1 MSNFKYSATFFS
13 ALLVG
18 LCVQS
23 SLIAQSVTEKLT
35 APLIDF
41 GLQIRPILAEHCFH
55 CHGPDPAHRE
65 ADLRLDEETSAKA
78 LRDGKQAIVASEPN
92 SSEMLHRIVSDDPE
106 LVMPPPSARKMVT
119 PAQRELLRKWIEQG
133 AHWGSQ
139 WSLNAPKTAPLPE
152 SAKDP
157 WGKHPIDAWI
167 LQAMRDR
174 GLEPA
179 PPAPP
184 EVLARRL
191 SLDLVGLPPSSHR
204 VARFAQEIQQGRSV
218 AIARYVDELLQSPSF
233 GEHWARIW
241 LDLARY
247 ADTKGYE
254 KDLKRDLW
262 PYRDWVIQALND
274 DMPYDR
280 FTIEQLAGDLLEQPT
295 TSQRIATAFHR
306 ATLSNDEGGTDD
318 EEFRI
323 AAVKDRVD
331 TTLQVWMGLTMGCA
345 KCHTHKYDPIS
356 IEDYYRFYAIWNQT
370 EDADR
375 YDDEPR
381 MPVPSFEQQSKLAIL
396 QADRVRITEEL
407 EKARVA
413 NQSAIDQR
421 WTIAKPISVDSES
434 HAPLFIEE
442 DMSVRASDQRPAT
455 DTYILE
461 MELPPGVYKALRIE
475 ALMAKSTPE
484 DAAPRLGI
492 NVKDPNFVINT
503 LEVFNGPVF
512 NGTDKS
518 AVVLKA
524 RKGSFEQ
531 AGWPL
536 AAAVDT
542 DQATGWAVSPKQQ
555 QPHWGVFDLAEPLII
570 EGSPEGVQEG
580 PADSQATDR
589 PKSSLPKSKVT
600 VRIVQSYGGHLLL
613 HRVRVG
619 FAQDS
624 SLPLFVEEMPEVE
637 SIAKRSK
644 ELDQQ
649 IQSLRDAIPK
659 LPVMRELAAA
669 SKRQTRLHR
678 RGSFLDPG
686 DVLSPAL
693 PQIFDADSS
702 VSGQRAALGAGGAD
716 SLVPDRLAAARW
728 LVDPR
733 NPLTPRVA
741 VNRVWGQLFGRGIV
755 ETEEDFGSQGMLPTH
770 PELLDWLAIEYRDT
784 KHWSLKEIL
793 RTIVSTNTY
802 QQAYVQDEQR
812 KERDPR
818 NLWMSYSPRFRLSAE
833 VVRDQALEVAGL
845 LSRKRGGAPVMPPQP
860 EGLWRSTYSG
870 AQWITSSGEDR
881 FRRGIY
887 TFWKRTTPY
896 PSMEV
901 FDATTREVCQIRR
914 IATNTPLQ
922 ALVTL
927 NDPVYVEAAVG
938 MAKRWMSSSESDTDR
953 IRAGFAQALCRPIE
967 PDELERL
974 MLLLGRAKEHFE
986 TSPDSAK
993 ALLSDMP
1000 FVIEADVRPSEL
1012 AAWSMVASAI
1022 LNLDEM
1028 LMRP

>member
-1 MSNFKYSATFFS
+1 MLLS
-13 ALLVG
+13 ALFNT
-18 LCVQS
+18 
-23 SLIAQSVTEKLT
+23 SVTRSLVARSLVSRLQRTYSIGFFVKCSAVGFMMAFWFGF
-35 APLIDF
+35 APMICKAQENSEIDF

-65 ADLRLDEETSAKA
+65 ADLRLDEEESAKT
-78 LRDGKQAIVASEPN
+78 LRDGKRAIAASDPNASEI
-92 SSEMLHRIVSDDPE
+92 LHRIASDDPD
-106 LVMPPPSARKMVT
+106 LVMPPPSARKTVT
-119 PAQRELLRKWIEQG
+119 PAQRELLLKWIEQG
-133 AHWGSQ
+133 ARWGNQ
-139 WSLNAPKTAPLPE
+139 WSLNKPKIAPLPE

-191 SLDLVGLPPSSHR
+191 SLDLVGLPPESHR
-204 VARFAQEIQQGRSV
+204 VARFVEEIQQGRSV

-280 FTIEQLAGDLLEQPT
+280 FTIEQLAGDLLDQPT
-295 TSQRIATAFHR
+295 NSQKIATAFHR

-331 TTLQVWMGLTMGCA
+331 TTLQVWMGLTAGCA
-345 KCHTHKYDPIS
+345 KCHSHKYDPIS
-356 IEDYYRFYAIWNQT
+356 MEDYYSFYAIWNQT

-381 MPVPSFEQQSKLAIL
+381 MPVPSFEQQSQLASL
-396 QADRVRITEEL
+396 QSERQRLTSQLDRAQL
-407 EKARVA
+407 E
-413 NQSAIDQR
+413 NQALVEQR
-421 WTIAKPISVDSES
+421 WTLAKPTAVDSES
-434 HAPLFIEE
+434 HAALFIEE
-442 DMSVRASDQRPAT
+442 DSSVRAAADRPAT

-461 MELPPGVYKALRIE
+461 VTLPPGTYHALRIE
-475 ALMAKSTPE
+475 ALMAKATPE
-484 DAAPRLGI
+484 DPSPRLGL
-492 NVKDPNFVINT
+492 NSKDPNFVINS
-503 LEVFNGPVF
+503 LEVLHGPTQARV
-512 NGTDKS
+512 G
-518 AVVLKA
+518 LKA
-524 RKGSFEQ
+524 KKVSFEQ
-531 AGWPL
+531 NGWPL
-536 AAAVDT
+536 TGAVD
-542 DQATGWAVSPKQQ
+542 DDSKTGWAISPKQQ
-555 QPHWGVFDLAEPLII
+555 QSHWGILELAQPLVVS
-570 EGSPEGVQEG
+570 E
-580 PADSQATDR
+580 
-589 PKSSLPKSKVT
+589 KVGDAEEKLV
-600 VRIVQSYGGHLLL
+600 VRIVQSYGGHLML
-613 HRVRVG
+613 HRVRIA
-619 FAQDS
+619 FATDATV
-624 SLPLFVEEMPEVE
+624 PLIVEELPAVE
-637 SIAKRSK
+637 AIAKRSQ
-644 ELDQQ
+644 ELDKQ
-649 IQSLRDAIPK
+649 IQSLRESIPK
-659 LPVMRELAAA
+659 LPVMRELASA

-686 DVLSPAL
+686 DALSPAL
-693 PQIFDADSS
+693 PRLFDAEE
-702 VSGQRAALGAGGAD
+702 AG
-716 SLVPDRLAAARW
+716 VPDRLAAARW

-741 VNRVWGQLFGRGIV
+741 VNRVWGQIFGRGIV

-784 KHWSLKEIL
+784 KHWSLKEL
-793 RTIVSTNTY
+793 LKTIVSTNTY

-870 AQWITSSGEDR
+870 AQWITSPGEDR

-938 MAKRWMSSSESDTDR
+938 MAKRWMSSSDSQSDR
-953 IRAGFAQALCRPIE
+953 IRTGFAQALCRPIE

-974 MLLLGRAKEHFE
+974 MLLLSRAKEHFE
-986 TSPDSAK
+986 ASPDSAK
-993 ALLSDMP
+993 ALLSDIP
-1000 FVIEADVRPSEL
+1000 FASEGEVRPSEL
-1012 AAWSMVASAI
+1012 AAWSMVTSAI